1 MTSHRTHSWLEKA
14 ERRGLHSRRMLMLQT
29 VCIVGSVVFFY
40 LHLPLQAAI
49 LALTGP
55 AIWLGIILISCIEE
69 EVGYWR
75 QRRQRQVD
83 QMLEPDLIKAL
94 RRGEAQAFDE
104 ALSLLQENKLLQ
116 IRVKA
121 LESCVAALAREP
133 ARRKSTPAPL
143 PQALPMP
150 ELPDL
155 GGDQRD
161 AWL

>member
-1 MTSHRTHSWLEKA
+1 
-14 ERRGLHSRRMLMLQT
+14 MLILQT

-40 LHLPLQAAI
+40 LHQPLQAAL

-55 AIWLGIILISCIEE
+55 ATWLGIILFSCVEE

-75 QRRQRQVD
+75 QRRQRQAD
-83 QMLEPDLIKAL
+83 QLMEPDLIKAL

-104 ALSLLQENKLLQ
+104 TLSLLQENKLLQ

-133 ARRKSTPAPL
+133 ARRKPVPAPT
-143 PQALPMP
+143 PQAMPMP

-155 GGDQRD
+155 GGDRHD